1 MEMGLEGKQKAGGD
15 HVTHSETDMTVAHP
29 STPISNDL
37 VIRDTGEVVDW
48 QDVNSLA
55 RALDWLRETEQ
66 EFRSA
71 KASVQRSIAYLAEQ
85 RGTKTLLL
93 DDGRKASV
101 SGGTKTVW
109 DEEALD
115 AGLRNLGMPEDRIRE
130 IVQVEFK
137 VKAIEA
143 DRAAKASPDRYGV
156 LIKSCKTEEP
166 STITVSLRK

>member
-1 MEMGLEGKQKAGGD
+1 
-15 HVTHSETDMTVAHP
+15 MTVAHP
-29 STPISNDL
+29 VSPHSVISTEL

-55 RALDWLRETEQ
+55 RALDWLREAEQ

-109 DEEALD
+109 DAQALD
-115 AGLRNLGMPEDRIRE
+115 IGLRALGMAEDRIRE
-130 IVQVEFK
+130 IVQVELK

-143 DRAAKASPDRYGV
+143 ERAAKASPDRYGI
-156 LIKSCKTEEP
+156 LIDACKTDEP
-166 STITVSLRK
+166 SSITVSLRK